1 MSIIFPTYSE
11 KKSLSK
17 SKQKK
22 FCIWQIV
29 TNCER
34 KRMRKLALS
43 DEILL
48 SVDKAARYI
57 GGEVNSVMKNLDG
70 IDVRV
75 AFCFPDV
82 YEIGMSNLGMML
94 LYNMFNKR
102 PDVWCERVYSPWL
115 DLDKLMR
122 EQNIPLFALESQ
134 DPVRDFDFLCITL
147 GYEMCYTNVLQ
158 TLDLS
163 QIPLKAA
170 DRDESCPIVIG
181 GGACAYNPEP
191 LAAFFDL
198 FYIGEGETVYDAL
211 FDAYKANKE
220 AGGSREE
227 FLLKAAQI
235 PGIYVPAFYDV
246 TYKED
251 GTIASFAPN
260 RPGVPEKVQKQLI
273 VDMDKG
279 YCPIEKPVVPFIKAT
294 QDRVTLEIQRGC
306 IRGCRFCQAGMI
318 YRPLRE
324 RDVEEL
330 KESARAMLKNSGH
343 EEISLSSLSS
353 SDYTHLEELVNFLID
368 EFKSAGV
375 NISLPSLRID
385 AFALDVMSKVQDIK
399 KSSLTFAPEAGSQR
413 LRDVINKG
421 LTEEVIL
428 HGAHEAFVGGWN
440 RVKLYFMLGLPTETE
455 EDMKGIAHLAERIA
469 EEYYDTVPKEKRH
482 GKVQIVVSTS
492 FFVPKPFT
500 PFQWAPM
507 YTEQDFIDKA
517 KVVKEEIRAQLN
529 QKSIKYNWHE
539 PDVTTLEGF
548 LARGDRRASEV
559 ILKAYEKGAL
569 YDAWSES
576 FRYDIWKEAFAET
589 GIDIEFY
596 TLRER
601 STDEILP
608 WDFIDAGVT
617 KEFLIREWK
626 QAKGEVVTPNCRQK
640 CAGCG
645 ARRYEGG
652 VCYEGKN
659 KIHKRRAY
667 EICRTS

>member
-1 MSIIFPTYSE
+1 
-11 KKSLSK
+11 
-17 SKQKK
+17 
-22 FCIWQIV
+22 
-29 TNCER
+29 
-34 KRMRKLALS
+34 MRKSALS

-122 EQNIPLFALESQ
+122 EKNIPLFALESQ
-134 DPVRDFDFLCITL
+134 DPIKDFDFLCITL

-170 DRDESCPIVIG
+170 DRDQSCPIVIG

-220 AGGSREE
+220 AGGSRED

-251 GTIASFAPN
+251 GTIASFTPN

-330 KESARAMLKNSGH
+330 KASARAMLKNSGH

-428 HGAHEAFVGGWN
+428 HGAKEAFVGGWN

-645 ARRYEGG
+645 ARRYKGG

-659 KIHKRRAY
+659 
-667 EICRTS
+667 